1 MFTLKSRKGLG
12 SHLKFSVYEVKA
24 KKLLVKNEAKEIALK
39 VFYTSDLSLGLS
51 WKFSLVNPSISFS
64 SEDGILWSE

>member
-1 MFTLKSRKGLG
+1 MFTLKSGKGLG

-39 VFYTSDLSLGLS
+39 VFLYIRPESWFELEILSCEPQH
-51 WKFSLVNPSISFS
+51 KFFFRRWYFVV
-64 SEDGILWSE
+64 